1 MAHGHSPKLDI
12 GPPVHRE
19 LIDQSQFLSFD
30 ANTLPIALQLEY
42 NMSTPKH
49 QQIRV
54 FSDDPIDIT
63 FSFEKA
69 QLSIGF
75 VGRYDVID
83 ILGS

>member
-1 MAHGHSPKLDI
+1 MTHGHSPKLDI

-19 LIDQSQFLSFD
+19 RIDQSQFLSFD
-30 ANTLPIALQLEY
+30 TNTLPIALQFEY

-49 QQIRV
+49 QQIRI
-54 FSDDPIDIT
+54 FSDDPIHIT

-75 VGRYDVID
+75 VGSYHVIN

>member
-1 MAHGHSPKLDI
+1 MTHGHSPKLDI
-12 GPPVHRE
+12 GPSVHRE
-19 LIDQSQFLSFD
+19 RIDQSQFLSFYTD
-30 ANTLPIALQLEY
+30 TLPIALQLEN
-42 NMSTPKH
+42 NMSTSKH
-49 QQIRV
+49 QQIRI

-75 VGRYDVID
+75 VGSYDVID